1 MFHTNLLGDTKVK
14 PADPA
19 DPAGQSLGQRSC
31 CRVPVCLGFAANF
44 VWVLYL
50 SQNSSIL
57 HTLRIHP
64 HTPTSKNYMQRNTH
78 RYTHIHTKQDQP
90 AQHSNKTKRLSFS
103 PEEVEHKTKAVSVNQ
118 SASFWCTNQKLVV
131 WKANCLTQRCWFAS
145 GPFSRCTCTLYRF
158 TIFTNIEPSNSNYQ
172 IATLLN

>member
-1 MFHTNLLGDTKVK
+1 MFTQILWTTPKSNSKSDPDNPAD

-19 DPAGQSLGQRSC
+19 DPAGQRLGQNILVAVFLCVSALLQILSGSYT
-31 CRVPVCLGFAANF
+31 PVKIAA
-44 VWVLYL
+44 YCIP
-50 SQNSSIL
+50 SE
-57 HTLRIHP
+57 HTP
-64 HTPTSKNYMQRNTH
+64 HTPTSNNYMQRNTH

-90 AQHSNKTKRLSFS
+90 AQHSNKTKRFSFS
-103 PEEVEHKTKAVSVNQ
+103 SEEVEHKTKAESVNQ

-158 TIFTNIEPSNSNYQ
+158 T
-172 IATLLN
+172 